1 MFIVEV
7 DDDKTG
13 VVYIEYITSV
23 TDSTV
28 TVPHAE

>member
-1 MFIVEV
+1 MRKRHEIV
-7 DDDKTG
+7 G
-13 VVYIEYITSV
+13 VYIEYITSD